1 MKSFTDAAV
10 RRIQRAVQKSE
21 SEQPHAP
28 QSWSQRILQ
37 ALPIRLG
44 KTTTSHTKGSTNTV
58 NVYWGTTKGSE
69 TWDSVETISVY
80 NRFADVATGK
90 WCICLWLIG
99 GWEMIA
105 AEC

>member
-1 MKSFTDAAV
+1 MKTFTDKAV
-10 RRIQRAVQKSE
+10 ARIQRAVQKSE
-21 SEQPHAP
+21 SDRPQAP
-28 QSWSQRILQ
+28 QSWGQRILQ

-44 KTTTSHTKGSTNTV
+44 KTTTSHTKGSTHDV

-80 NRFADVATGK
+80 NRFANVASGK
-90 WCICLWLIG
+90 WVFCIWLLG
-99 GWEMIA
+99 GWEVFV